1 MFWIG
6 FASGSLSLAVK
17 HIFELLLSITKWL
30 AAQNYRCH
38 LRSDFLVFSLS
49 LSRSLSCGHAAAF
62 TVYGWWFF
70 CAGIF
75 NHTKHEDFKRYQE
88 TTKAQTVFFPLDCM
102 FFAFSYSCPCYSLD
116 ALLLFKICI
125 CWWKTRGHLCFIR
138 NHSQCTKCISIYYFI
153 FFLFWINTCGL
164 VFFAIFLALL
174 PNSRLCACSP
184 EFPSYNRAFH
194 RINIH
199 CKHYHFCWDN
209 GLVHLDSK
217 IACKSSESM
226 DDHSWL

>member
-30 AAQNYRCH
+30 AAQNYRCQ

-49 LSRSLSCGHAAAF
+49 LLDTRCCI
-62 TVYGWWFF
+62 YCWWLV
-70 CAGIF
+70 IF
-75 NHTKHEDFKRYQE
+75 SFAWICNHTKHEEILNDIKEQPKHKR
-88 TTKAQTVFFPLDCM
+88 FFFLLDCM

-138 NHSQCTKCISIYYFI
+138 NHSQCTKCISIYYFV
-153 FFLFWINTCGL
+153 FFSVWMNTCGL
-164 VFFAIFLALL
+164 VFFSIFLALL
-174 PNSRLCACSP
+174 PNSRLYACSP
-184 EFPSYNRAFH
+184 GLPSCNQAFQQTQWNYGWSYLMTI
-194 RINIH
+194 R
-199 CKHYHFCWDN
+199 
-209 GLVHLDSK
+209 
-217 IACKSSESM
+217 
-226 DDHSWL
+226 